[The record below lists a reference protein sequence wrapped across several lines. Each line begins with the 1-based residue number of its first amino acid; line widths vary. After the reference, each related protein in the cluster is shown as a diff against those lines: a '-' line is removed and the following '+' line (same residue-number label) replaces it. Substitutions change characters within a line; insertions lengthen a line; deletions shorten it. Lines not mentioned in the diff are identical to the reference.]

1 MKTAIKLS
9 NMNYQRINLDDYI
22 LSGAGGT
29 ALTYTHKQEKRLAKL
44 FSPGFAADMAAKE
57 FSTSQ
62 TVYELGIPTPRPFR
76 LVTDGERFGA
86 EYELIE
92 NKKSFARIISENPER
107 LEALSL
113 EFATLA
119 RGIHA
124 TPADTA
130 RVPSMKQRLLSF
142 YEDREMVPDFIR
154 GRIVDFIQSVPEYP
168 YCLHGD
174 LQIGN
179 IIRSGNRDLWIDVG
193 QFSYGAP
200 EWDLGF
206 TWRISGI
213 TREERSQELF
223 HLSPDQ
229 LSRHWQVFSK
239 AYFEADGKDLEDRVR
254 TLYPYAA
261 ARLPYMIYLAYHKPI
276 NEQIIRK
283 FVAPLFD
290 GENNW

>member
-1 MKTAIKLS
+1 MD
-9 NMNYQRINLDDYI
+9 YQRINLDEYI

-29 ALTYTHKQEKRLAKL
+29 ALTYTHKKEKRLAKL
-44 FSPGFAADMAAKE
+44 FTLGFAANMAAQE
-57 FSTSQ
+57 FATSQ
-62 TVYELGIPTPRPFR
+62 TVYKLGIPTPLPIR
-76 LVTDGERFGA
+76 LVTDGERYGA

-92 NKKSFARIISENPER
+92 NKRSFARIISEEPDR
-107 LEALSL
+107 LEPLSK

-119 RGIHA
+119 RRIHA

-130 RVPSMKQRLLSF
+130 RVPSMKQRLLTF
-142 YEDREMVPDFIR
+142 YEDKEMVPDFLR
-154 GRIVDFIQSVPEYP
+154 GRIVDFIQAVPEYP
-168 YCLHGD
+168 FCLHGD

-193 QFSYGAP
+193 QFSYGVP

-206 TWRISGI
+206 TWRVTGI

-239 AYFEADGKDLEDRVR
+239 AYFEADGKELEDKVR
-254 TLYPYAA
+254 TLYPYVA
-261 ARLPYMIYLAYHKPI
+261 ARLPFMIFLAYHKPI
-276 NEQIIRK
+276 NEQIARK

-290 GENNW
+290 GENVW

>member
-1 MKTAIKLS
+1 
-9 NMNYQRINLDDYI
+9 MNYQRINIDDYI

-29 ALTYTHKQEKRLAKL
+29 ALTYTHRQEKRLAKL
-44 FSPGFAADMAAKE
+44 FSPGFGADMAAQE
-57 FSTSQ
+57 FATSQ
-62 TVYELGIPTPRPFR
+62 TVYDLGIPTPRPIR
-76 LVTDGERFGA
+76 LVTDGERYGA

-92 NKKSFARIISENPER
+92 NKKSFARIISENPEC
-107 LEALSL
+107 LELMSL
-113 EFATLA
+113 EFAKLA
-119 RGIHA
+119 RSIHA

-154 GRIVDFIQSVPEYP
+154 GKILDFIQTVPELP

-193 QFSYGAP
+193 QFSYGVP

-206 TWRISGI
+206 TWRITGI

-223 HLSPDQ
+223 HLSPGQ
-229 LSRHWQVFSK
+229 LARHWQVFSK
-239 AYFEADGKDLEDRVR
+239 AYFEADGKDLEDKVR

-261 ARLPYMIYLAYHKPI
+261 ARLPYMIFLAYHKPI
-276 NEQIIRK
+276 DEQIARR

-290 GENNW
+290 GENVW

>member
-1 MKTAIKLS
+1 MD
-9 NMNYQRINLDDYI
+9 YQRINLDEYI

-29 ALTYTHKQEKRLAKL
+29 ALTYTHKKEKRLAKL
-44 FSPGFAADMAAKE
+44 FTLGFAADMAAQE
-57 FSTSQ
+57 FATSQ
-62 TVYELGIPTPRPFR
+62 TVYKLGIPTPLPIR
-76 LVTDGERFGA
+76 LVTDGERYGA

-92 NKKSFARIISENPER
+92 NKKSFARIISEEPDR
-107 LEALSL
+107 LEPLSK

-119 RGIHA
+119 RRIHA

-130 RVPSMKQRLLSF
+130 RVPSMKQRLLTF
-142 YEDREMVPDFIR
+142 YEDKEMVPDFLR
-154 GRIVDFIQSVPEYP
+154 RRIVDFIQAVPEYP
-168 YCLHGD
+168 FCLHGD

-193 QFSYGAP
+193 QFSYGVP

-206 TWRISGI
+206 TWRVTGI

-223 HLSPDQ
+223 HLSTDQ

-239 AYFEADGKDLEDRVR
+239 AYFEADGKELEDKVR

-261 ARLPYMIYLAYHKPI
+261 AHKPI
-276 NEQIIRK
+276 NEQIARK

-290 GENNW
+290 GENVW

>member
-1 MKTAIKLS
+1 
-9 NMNYQRINLDDYI
+9 MNYQQIILDEYS

-44 FSPGFAADMAAKE
+44 FTPGFAADMAAQE
-57 FSTSQ
+57 FFTSQ
-62 TVYELGIPTPRPFR
+62 TVYELGIPTPRPIR
-76 LVTDGERFGA
+76 LVTDGERYGA

-92 NKKSFARIISENPER
+92 DKKSFARIISENPER
-107 LEALSL
+107 MEPLSK

-119 RGIHA
+119 RSLHA
-124 TPADTA
+124 TPADTTL
-130 RVPSMKQRLLSF
+130 VPSMKQRLLSF
-142 YEDREMVPDFIR
+142 YENREMAPDFLR
-154 GRIVDFIQSVPEYP
+154 ERIMDFIKTVPEHP

-193 QFSYGAP
+193 QFSYGVP

-206 TWRISGI
+206 TWRITGI
-213 TREERSQELF
+213 TNEERSQELF

-229 LSRHWQVFSK
+229 LSHHWQVFSA
-239 AYFEADGKDLEDRVR
+239 AYFEAKGKDLEDKVR

-261 ARLPYMIYLAYHKPI
+261 TRLPFMIFLAYHKPI
-276 NEQIIRK
+276 NEHIARQ

>member
-1 MKTAIKLS
+1 MD
-9 NMNYQRINLDDYI
+9 YQRINLDDYV

-44 FSPGFAADMAAKE
+44 FTPGFAAAMAAQE
-57 FSTSQ
+57 FTTSQ
-62 TVYELGIPTPRPFR
+62 TVYELGIPTPRPIR
-76 LVTDGERFGA
+76 PVTDGERYGA

-92 NKKSFARIISENPER
+92 NKKSFARIISDNPER
-107 LEALSL
+107 SEALSR
-113 EFATLA
+113 EFAALA
-119 RGIHA
+119 RSIHA
-124 TPADTA
+124 TPADTT

-142 YEDREMVPDFIR
+142 YEDREMVPDCLR
-154 GRIVDFIQSVPEYP
+154 ERIVDFIQTVPDSP

-193 QFSYGAP
+193 QFSYGVP

-206 TWRISGI
+206 TWRVTGI

-229 LSRHWQVFSK
+229 LARHWQVFSK
-239 AYFEADGKDLEDRVR
+239 AYFEADGKELEDKVR
-254 TLYPYAA
+254 KLHPFAA
-261 ARLPYMIYLAYHKPI
+261 ARLPYMIYLAYHRPI
-276 NEQIIRK
+276 DEQIARK

-290 GENNW
+290 GQNVW